1 MKKLLLQLIPCFF
14 SLFFFGC
21 FCLNDP
27 SKDVK
32 PDLTWENNQLRKIA
46 TQLGVSQS
54 RALQLN
60 MQELITDI
68 QIKINETDEYQG
80 GYLSEEEKRQ
90 IKDLLY
96 GEDGILKTLEAYD
109 FFIHKIN
116 NSRIIFLPGDKSE

>member
-1 MKKLLLQLIPCFF
+1 MKKLILQLIPCFF

-21 FCLNDP
+21 YCLNDP
-27 SKDVK
+27 SIDVN
-32 PDLTWENNQLRKIA
+32 PDLTLENNQLRKIA

-80 GYLSEEEKRQ
+80 GHLSEEEKRQ

-96 GEDGILKTLEAYD
+96 GEDGILKTLEAYES
-109 FFIHKIN
+109 FIQKIN
-116 NSRIIFLPGDKSE
+116 NRRIIILPGDKSE

>member
-1 MKKLLLQLIPCFF
+1 MKKLFLQLIPCFF

-21 FCLNDP
+21 YCLNDP
-27 SKDVK
+27 SIDVK
-32 PDLTWENNQLRKIA
+32 PDLTWENNQLRNIA

-54 RALQLN
+54 RTLQLD

-80 GYLSEEEKRQ
+80 GHLSEEEKRQ

-96 GEDGILKTLEAYD
+96 GEDGIIKTLEAYES
-109 FFIHKIN
+109 FIQKIN
-116 NSRIIFLPGDKSE
+116 NRRIIILPGDKSE